1 MPGGSWRL
9 GLQRC
14 LSVVGVTDVTWP
26 VVLFDGGDLGM
37 YASYS
42 DLNGYIEALDVE
54 DGVYEAYDSAGRP
67 LDLLTQGGPK
77 AYRCPVLV
85 NVREGVQLEVE
96 ALEKRL
102 RDYVRLSTRP
112 RAGMPNFETD
122 PLPELIVGLMP
133 WYTR

>member
-1 MPGGSWRL
+1 M
-9 GLQRC
+9 
-14 LSVVGVTDVTWP
+14 TDVTWP

-42 DLNGYIEALDVE
+42 DLNGYIEAVDVD

-67 LDLLTQGGPK
+67 LDLSTQGGPQ
-77 AYRCPVLV
+77 AYRSPVLV
-85 NVREGVQLEVE
+85 NVREGVPLEVE

-102 RDYVRLSTRP
+102 RDCVRLSTRP

-133 WYTR
+133 WYKTR